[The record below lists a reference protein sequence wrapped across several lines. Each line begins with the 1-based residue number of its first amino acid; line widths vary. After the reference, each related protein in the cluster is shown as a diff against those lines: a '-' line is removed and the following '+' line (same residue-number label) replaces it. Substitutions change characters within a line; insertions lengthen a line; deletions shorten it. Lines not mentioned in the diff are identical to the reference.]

1 MDKIIVIGDEG
12 YGDTVTRVGDKQAA
26 YDFLVELAANSM
38 LLEALEKKHAPYDLD
53 DDVAQ
58 CAYIEESVEIPTEKM
73 FILNG
78 DNYGALKLL
87 ELVDLAEVGPEI
99 VLDKQELKKDLE
111 AAVAQGDLER
121 LRSFCWRSYELGSQ
135 LDLIVY
141 AAVINS
147 SPILKA
153 AVLDMLPGEVEKMEQ
168 QDKRSDRNI
177 RDGVRARLRELDPA
191 SKLLEKWDA
200 EAAQDT
206 EV

>member
-1 MDKIIVIGDEG
+1 MDKIIVIGEEG
-12 YGDTVTRVGDKQAA
+12 YGDTVTRIGDKQAA

-38 LLEALEKKHAPYDLD
+38 LSEALRKKHVPYDLD
-53 DDVAQ
+53 DDAQ
-58 CAYIEESVEIPTEKM
+58 GAYLEESMEIPDEKM
-73 FILNG
+73 FNLMG

-99 VLDKQELKKDLE
+99 VLDKQELKMDLE
-111 AAVAQGDLER
+111 AAVARGDLEI